1 MRLTAA
7 EITELLSGS
16 LHGSP
21 ETSVDDG
28 CSLKQSHE
36 GKISFLSDGRD
47 LKNLETTSASIV
59 IVPEQCDLSE
69 LKTTSLTL
77 IAVSD
82 PFSAFLEL
90 LPKFRG
96 NYNYH
101 LSGIDPT
108 AIIDESATLGQDVT
122 VGAYAKIA
130 AGCQIGD
137 GCEIHSGVSL
147 APNVVLGNNVIL
159 HPNVVIYAGCDIAQR
174 VIIHANAV
182 IGADGF
188 GYQFSEG
195 AYHKIQ
201 HFGIVVIEED
211 VEIGACTTI
220 DRGMIDNTIIH
231 KGTKIDNLVMVA
243 HNCDIGPNNILV
255 SQVGFAGSITTG
267 ENCRFGGHVGI
278 ADHVNVGKNSSLIA
292 KAGVFRDI
300 PEDAVMGG
308 APALPIQ
315 EQKRIWMAQSKLPE
329 MRQTVRKLQKQV
341 AALQEQ
347 ISNPS
352 ENNKVEK
359 AA

>member
-7 EITELLSGS
+7 EIAEFLSGT
-16 LHGSP
+16 LHGDANA
-21 ETSVDDG
+21 SVDDV
-28 CSLKQSHE
+28 CSLSQSHE
-36 GKISFLSDGRD
+36 GKISFLSDSRNV
-47 LKNLETTSASIV
+47 KELEQTAASIV
-59 IVPEQCDLSE
+59 LIPEQCDTSG
-69 LKTTSLTL
+69 LKSN
-77 IAVSD
+77 IKAFIEVSD
-82 PFSAFLEL
+82 PKSAIFEL
-90 LPKFRG
+90 LARFREHH
-96 NYNYH
+96 NFH

-108 AIIDESATLGQDVT
+108 AIVDETAVIGQGVT
-122 VGAYAKIA
+122 VGPYARIA
-130 AGCQIGD
+130 AGCKIGD
-137 GCEIHSGVSL
+137 NCEIHGGVSL
-147 APNVVLGNNVIL
+147 APSVVLGNNVIL
-159 HPNVVIYAGCDIAQR
+159 HPNTVIYGGCQIGER
-174 VIIHANAV
+174 VIIHAGAV

-188 GYQFSEG
+188 GYEFSQG

-201 HFGIVVIEED
+201 HYGVVVIEDD

-231 KGTKIDNLVMVA
+231 RGTKIDNLVMVA

-300 PEDAVMGG
+300 PENAVMGG
-308 APALPIQ
+308 APALPID
-315 EQKRIWMAQSKLPE
+315 EQKRIWMAQMKLPE

-341 AALQEQ
+341 TAMEKQ
-347 ISNPS
+347 ISN
-352 ENNKVEK
+352 EQEQKK